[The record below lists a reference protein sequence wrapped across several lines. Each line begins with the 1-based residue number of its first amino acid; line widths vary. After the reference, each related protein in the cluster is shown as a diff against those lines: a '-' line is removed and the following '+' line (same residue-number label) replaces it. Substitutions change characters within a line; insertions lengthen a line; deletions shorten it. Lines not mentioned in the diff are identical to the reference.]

1 VWLASGQSNMELPMV
16 RVQDMF
22 AADIAN
28 ADYPLVRHFTV
39 PKEYE
44 FAGPRADLAGGAWQ
58 RATPDSVMNL
68 SAAGYFFARSLHQR
82 YDVPI
87 GLIVSA
93 YGGSAA
99 ESWMSESALE
109 AYPHYLEIARG
120 YQDAAYLQS
129 LIEADQA
136 AADAWY
142 GGLEHA
148 DAGLAADVPWY
159 DPVLDDSAWQA
170 VVVPGFFTGELA
182 GSGSVWLRRTVKL
195 PPSVDGAAALLNLGR
210 IKDADTVWV
219 NGTEVGGIT
228 YEWPPR
234 RYALEP
240 GVLRPGANTI
250 TIRVVVNSAGE
261 AGPVPDKAWR
271 LEVGGRS
278 IDLSGTW
285 RARVGAR
292 RPPIQ
297 PQQFVQYR
305 QPLGFYN
312 AMLAPLL
319 PMTIKG
325 VIWYQG
331 ETNVG
336 RADEY
341 AHLFPAMIRNW
352 RADFGQGDFP
362 FLFVQL
368 ANFLE
373 PSAEPVESSW
383 AELRAAQ
390 TRALAEPNTAM
401 VTAIDIGAWNDI
413 HPLDKKTVA
422 ERLVLAARA
431 VAYGEKNV
439 VYSGPTYRSA
449 TQEGNRVVVSFDNV
463 GGGLRSRGDKLEGF
477 AVAGP
482 SGEFAWADARIDGD
496 RVVVR
501 SDEVSEPAA
510 IRYAWADNPDT
521 ANLYNAA
528 GLPAVPFEATV
539 D

>member
-1 VWLASGQSNMELPMV
+1 MRQAARTSLKGMLVLSALLIVGVAQADLRLPRLLTDGVVLQRDTEVSLWGWADAGENVEVRLDGKPLASATAGDGRWSLTIGPYAAGGPHRLEFCAGDCVAIDDVWFGDVWLASGQSNMELPMV

-250 TIRVVVNSAGE
+250 TIRVVVNSG
-261 AGPVPDKAWR
+261 WR
-271 LEVGGRS
+271 R
-278 IDLSGTW
+278 
-285 RARVGAR
+285 
-292 RPPIQ
+292 
-297 PQQFVQYR
+297 
-305 QPLGFYN
+305 
-312 AMLAPLL
+312 
-319 PMTIKG
+319 
-325 VIWYQG
+325 
-331 ETNVG
+331 
-336 RADEY
+336 
-341 AHLFPAMIRNW
+341 
-352 RADFGQGDFP
+352 
-362 FLFVQL
+362 
-368 ANFLE
+368 
-373 PSAEPVESSW
+373 
-383 AELRAAQ
+383 
-390 TRALAEPNTAM
+390 
-401 VTAIDIGAWNDI
+401 
-413 HPLDKKTVA
+413 
-422 ERLVLAARA
+422 
-431 VAYGEKNV
+431 
-439 VYSGPTYRSA
+439 YSP
-449 TQEGNRVVVSFDNV
+449 
-463 GGGLRSRGDKLEGF
+463 
-477 AVAGP
+477 
-482 SGEFAWADARIDGD
+482 
-496 RVVVR
+496 
-501 SDEVSEPAA
+501 
-510 IRYAWADNPDT
+510 
-521 ANLYNAA
+521 
-528 GLPAVPFEATV
+528 
-539 D
+539 